1 VLWPVNGIITS
12 GFGNRVDPVT
22 GAFVGF
28 HPGVDIAAPIGTPI
42 HAAQSGTIAYAG
54 WEEGYGN
61 YTCIDHG
68 GGFATCYGHQS
79 KILVTV
85 GQVVVRGQ
93 LIGLVGSTG
102 YSTGPH
108 CHFETRVNGV
118 PVNPMQYF

>member
-1 VLWPVNGIITS
+1 VNGIITS
-12 GFGNRVDPVT
+12 GFGYRYDPNGVT
-22 GAFVGF
+22 TGF

-79 KILVTV
+79 AIYVKVGDHVT
-85 GQVVVRGQ
+85 RGQ
-93 LIGLVGSTG
+93 TIGAVGSTG
-102 YSTGPH
+102 FSTGPH
-108 CHFETRVNGV
+108 CHFETRVDGQ